1 MFGIIGAVL
10 GTIGL
15 VVTTGVTVFGFMQAR
30 NFTRKRLRFVEAAQ
44 SSAAPIIAGVGAAL
58 VTMPVFAL
66 VGPLLPM
73 VSAGTAILFGAGVG
87 AGVLAG
93 KQDII
98 RGRLNP

>member
-1 MFGIIGAVL
+1 MFGAIGAIL

-15 VVTTGVTVFGFMQAR
+15 VATAGVTIFGFIQAR
-30 NFTRKRLRFVEAAQ
+30 GFTRRKLRFVEAAQ
-44 SSAAPIIAGVGAAL
+44 SPLAPVLAGVVAAVVAAPVVA
-58 VTMPVFAL
+58 
-66 VGPLLPM
+66 LLPF
-73 VSAGTAILFGAGVG
+73 VGTGTALLFGAGVG